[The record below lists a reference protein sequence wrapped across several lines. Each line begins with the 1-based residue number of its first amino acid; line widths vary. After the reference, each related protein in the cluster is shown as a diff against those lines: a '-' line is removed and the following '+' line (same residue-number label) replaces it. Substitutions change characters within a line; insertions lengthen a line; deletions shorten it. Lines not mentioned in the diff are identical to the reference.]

1 MEKLYCQYCGEY
13 LSEGCDC
20 ENEALKEIAESKKQ
34 FIEDYENDPLVQ
46 AGWTFQ
52 DNWEMSHFNQR

>member
-1 MEKLYCQYCGEY
+1 MKPMYCKYCGC
-13 LSEGCDC
+13 LLTDQC
-20 ENEALKEIAESKKQ
+20 ECERELAESKKQ